1 MNIRPINNVSY
12 SIPHF
17 TGKNKTNKEQNA
29 ASSRLGITV
38 PLATLIAMSP
48 MTSAGTPNIPDA
60 NTANTTIIV
69 STLRDKLTDDT
80 NLLKTER
87 YRGNDGILRKVYYVN
102 NKENSQKVKDI
113 YINDDDID
121 GKRITE
127 YKNITLRLV
136 GDDGV
141 EGKTFE
147 FPQLTVQ
154 ATDDN
159 GSVYGYTER
168 NISDN
173 LAKFLLSEENNT
185 NIRTKNITKEVRAG
199 KYGLVNAEN
208 KNTRWTKVEADHSFG
223 YPVAAWARQVDGET
237 YFINAYSTD
246 RNKNDY
252 EVVTIQRAGK
262 PEFQVAGL
270 KNVTSS
276 LIDAGEPIGDF
287 SYNQITLLKNKE
299 TSFARIFNDTLFKD
313 LKELTNDPRNKA
325 FKLEDIEETQIV
337 DHKGNIYD
345 VE

>member
-12 SIPHF
+12 TMTHF
-17 TGKNKTNKEQNA
+17 TGKNKSNKVQNT
-29 ASSRLGITV
+29 ASSRLGISV

-48 MTSAGTPNIPDA
+48 MTSVGTPNIPDA
-60 NTANTTIIV
+60 NNTIIV
-69 STLRDKLTDDT
+69 STLRDKLSDDT
-80 NLLKTER
+80 NLLKTEK

-102 NKENSQKVKDI
+102 NNENSDKVKDI
-113 YINDDDID
+113 YINDGEID
-121 GKRITE
+121 GKKITE
-127 YKNITLRLV
+127 YKNITLQLV
-136 GDDGV
+136 GDDGIAA
-141 EGKTFE
+141 KTFE

-159 GSVYGYTER
+159 SSVYGYTER

-173 LAKFLLSEENNT
+173 LAKFLLSEKNNT
-185 NIRTKNITKEVRAG
+185 NIKTKNITKEVRAG

-208 KNTRWTKVEADHSFG
+208 KNTRWTNVEADHSFG
-223 YPVAAWARQVDGET
+223 YPVADWARQVDGKT

-252 EVVTIQRAGK
+252 EVVTIQQAGK

-276 LIDAGEPIGDF
+276 LIDTGAPIGDF
-287 SYNQITLLKNKE
+287 KYNQIAVLKNKD
-299 TSFARIFNDTLFKD
+299 TSVARIFNETLFADLKD
-313 LKELTNDPRNKA
+313 LTKDPRNKA
-325 FKLEDIEETQIV
+325 FKLENVEETQII